1 MRPIN
6 LLKLLVF
13 ALVVDL
19 PAPLRANTIPPA
31 DDTLARQPP
40 PLEVTVEEKIDADLS
55 QFTFFDEQGK
65 PMQLKQ
71 IADGKRPIILTP
83 VYYNC
88 PHLCTLTLN
97 GLLEAI
103 GHDTR
108 YNLGKDYII
117 VSYSFNPDENYN
129 LAVVKQRNYLRKLA
143 KVTDQNLAEYQNYWR
158 FFTADV
164 KNIAGISQAIGF
176 KYLKEASTNL
186 KKKDAEYV
194 HPAVLVILTPDL
206 KIARY
211 LYGVNYPDTDY
222 RMALLEAAAGK
233 TSKTIGD
240 RLMLTCF
247 SFDPIKRKYT
257 LVAWRVMRLGAIG
270 LGLILAGF
278 VAYLWFREKR
288 KRA

>member
-1 MRPIN
+1 MRVDN
-6 LLKLLVF
+6 FLKATIFFIGLY
-13 ALVVDL
+13 L
-19 PAPLRANTIPPA
+19 PAALSANTIPPA

-55 QFTFFDEQGK
+55 QFTFFDEKGK
-65 PMQLKQ
+65 PIQLKEL
-71 IADGKRPIILTP
+71 ADGKRPIILTP

-103 GHDTR
+103 QQNKR
-108 YNLGKDYII
+108 YDLGKDYLI
-117 VSYSFNPDENYN
+117 VSYSFNPEENYN
-129 LAVVKQRNYLRKLA
+129 LAIVKQRNYLRKLP
-143 KVTDQNLAEYQNYWR
+143 KVTDQNLPEYQNYWR
-158 FFTADV
+158 FLTGDV

-186 KKKDAEYV
+186 KKKDSEYV
-194 HPAVLVILTPDL
+194 HPAVLVILTPDM

-211 LYGVNYPDTDY
+211 LYGVNYPDVDY

-233 TSKTIGD
+233 SSKTIGD

-257 LVAWRVMRLGAIG
+257 LVAWRIMRLGAIG